1 MNYKGCHVCKEFA
14 VLKVHERVVEEED
27 KEEKINFKRK
37 EKKGLKQ
44 SFGMN

>member
-1 MNYKGCHVCKEFA
+1 MNYKGCHMCKEFA
-14 VLKVHERVVEEED
+14 VLKVVERVVEEED